1 MSKAK
6 FTRTTSSPGHGPG
19 KRSSLSLVRNIGI
32 IAHIDAGKT
41 TVTERILYFSGA
53 IHRMGEVHEGNAT
66 MDYLP
71 EEQERGITITSAC
84 TTTQWHEYIL
94 NIIDTPGHVDFTI
107 EVERSLRVLDGA
119 VGVFCAVGGVEPQS
133 ETVWRQSEKF
143 GVPKLAFI
151 NKLDRLGADFAAVLE
166 EMRNKLRTTPL
177 PLQIPDGQGQD
188 FKGVI
193 DLLRMRF
200 LSFVPEDKDANA
212 QWQEA
217 ELTAEQEQAARP
229 WREQLLEKVAEQD
242 DALLEAYLSGAPMDL
257 DVVQTVIRRA
267 TLEGSLVPVLCGSA
281 LKNAGIQ
288 PLLDAIC
295 AYLPSPED
303 APAAKGMHPVSH
315 DPVSLS
321 ADPSG
326 PLAAL
331 VFKITIEAGR
341 RLAYARIYSG
351 TLAEGEQIRNVTQGL
366 DERIAHVYR
375 MHADKKQRLDSAQ
388 AGLIVALAGCKA
400 TRTGDTLATSH
411 HPVLLE
417 QITAYQPVISL
428 ALEPR
433 TQADA
438 KKLSEALQFFLLQDP
453 TLFLSQDEETDQL
466 ILSGMGELHLDVV
479 LERMHREY
487 GVSPRFGNP
496 QVLHQETVLKS
507 AVGQAVFERELA
519 KIPHFGAARI
529 AVAPRDRNMGN
540 VVRWTVDTQGWPEA
554 WIKAVEQGISD
565 GLQSGVVKGYPV
577 QDVLVEILQLE
588 RRDGESSPVGYQ
600 MAAAQALKQALSQAG
615 PVLLE
620 PIMNI
625 EMTVPDEF
633 VGEVIGLFNS
643 RGGRVDNLFDR
654 SGAKVVTGMAP
665 MRQLFGFSTALRSA
679 SQGRAGFTMRFARF
693 DTLA

>member
-6 FTRTTSSPGHGPG
+6 STPTTSSSAHGPG
-19 KRSSLSLVRNIGI
+19 KRTSLSLVRNIGI

-84 TTTQWHEYIL
+84 TTTQWQEYIL

-166 EMRNKLRTTPL
+166 DMRSKLRTTPL

-200 LSFVPEDKDANA
+200 LSFIPENKGANS

-217 ELTAEQEQAARP
+217 ELTAEQELAARP
-229 WREQLLEKVAEQD
+229 WREQVLEKVAEQN
-242 DALLEAYLSGAPMDL
+242 DALLEAYLSGLPMDL
-257 DVVQTVIRRA
+257 DAVQTVIRHA
-267 TLEGSLVPVLCGSA
+267 TLKGALVPVLCGSA

-288 PLLDAIC
+288 PLMDAIC
-295 AYLPSPED
+295 LYLPSPED
-303 APAAKGMHPVSH
+303 APAAKGVHPVSH
-315 DPVSLS
+315 DPVSLL
-321 ADPSG
+321 ADPDG

-351 TLAEGEQIRNVTQGL
+351 TLAEGEQIRNVTQGQ
-366 DERIAHVYR
+366 DERIAHIYR
-375 MHADKKQRLDSAQ
+375 MHADKKQRLDKAG

-400 TRTGDTLATSH
+400 TRTGDTLATLHS
-411 HPVLLE
+411 PVLLE

-428 ALEPR
+428 ALEPK

-479 LERMHREY
+479 LERMRREY
-487 GVSPRFGNP
+487 GVSPRTGNP
-496 QVLHQETVLKS
+496 QVLRQETILKT

-519 KIPHFGAARI
+519 KIPHFGAVQI
-529 AVAPRDRNMGN
+529 AVAPRDRDTGN
-540 VVRWTVDTQGWPEA
+540 AVRWTMDTQGWPEA
-554 WIKAVEQGISD
+554 WINAVEQGVAD
-565 GLQSGVVKGYPV
+565 GLQSGVAKGYPV
-577 QDVLVEILQLE
+577 QDVLVEIMHLE

-600 MAAAQALKQALSQAG
+600 MAAAQALKHALNEAG

-643 RGGRVDNLFDR
+643 RGGRVGNMFDR

-693 DTLA
+693 DALA